1 MAANTLKLR
10 AVPNSQAA
18 GAHQDGHGWGT
29 PPWYHSDRASVP
41 APPGLV
47 TDEPMILVMSFGG
60 ARKTTDLEQERRHT
74 RALRVA
80 AALGDT
86 R

>member
-1 MAANTLKLR
+1 VLTR
-10 AVPNSQAA
+10 TVTA
-18 GAHQDGHGWGT
+18 GGRRRGITRIAQVF
-29 PPWYHSDRASVP
+29 RQ
-41 APPGLV
+41 PPGLV

-74 RALRVA
+74 RALRAA